1 MMCMKR
7 PQIGKNIKSYRVRA
21 RMTQQ
26 ELAAVLATTQGH
38 IGQVERGGRYP
49 LLHSWSVGLRVGE
62 VACAVAKGR
71 WGTVCMMRGGREH
84 V

>member
-1 MMCMKR
+1 MKR

-38 IGQVERGGRYP
+38 IGQVERYSGPQIENQGVNVFPFEYF
-49 LLHSWSVGLRVGE
+49 
-62 VACAVAKGR
+62 
-71 WGTVCMMRGGREH
+71 
-84 V
+84 